1 MEETTTGWRK
11 QILDRNCKRRPFR
24 YPRKPNQM
32 LGRNCA
38 RRTDMPLSSVANGS
52 GSTRTRGDRG
62 QEEEEE
68 EKEEE
73 EEEDKEKKVRSQDYI
88 PCRPLPSLS
97 FAILHSLPISCH
109 HAPK

>member
-1 MEETTTGWRK
+1 MRKGRKKGEWEEEEGGERGRK
-11 QILDRNCKRRPFR
+11 
-24 YPRKPNQM
+24 
-32 LGRNCA
+32 G
-38 RRTDMPLSSVANGS
+38 
-52 GSTRTRGDRG
+52 
-62 QEEEEE
+62 EERAEGEEE